1 MGTPTNTTTL
11 PAAGIW
17 VFDNSHT
24 TVGFVAKHLMVTK
37 VRGAFG
43 KVSGTVVVAEPP
55 EASQVDVTIDVASV
69 TTGSPDRDGHLRS
82 PDFFDAERFPEMRFV
97 STGVERHHNGWRMHG
112 ELTIKEV
119 TRPLTLDFEF
129 EGLATD
135 PWGKPHAAFS
145 ARTEIDRDEWG
156 LNWNIALEAGG
167 WLVSKK
173 ITIEI
178 ETELVPS
185 A

>member
-1 MGTPTNTTTL
+1 MGTPTNTATL

-55 EASQVDVTIDVASV
+55 EGSQVDVTIDVASV

-82 PDFFDAERFPEMRFV
+82 PDFFDA
-97 STGVERHHNGWRMHG
+97 
-112 ELTIKEV
+112 
-119 TRPLTLDFEF
+119 
-129 EGLATD
+129 
-135 PWGKPHAAFS
+135 
-145 ARTEIDRDEWG
+145 
-156 LNWNIALEAGG
+156 
-167 WLVSKK
+167 
-173 ITIEI
+173 
-178 ETELVPS
+178 
-185 A
+185 